1 MHTIQ
6 YDSKTSEIYITYRD
20 NLQKLGLDLVGGQIV
35 YKVKDYTTISKNFDN
50 NTNYYKKNSI
60 TIITDFL

>member
-20 NLQKLGLDLVGGQIV
+20 NLQKLGLGLVGGQIV
-35 YKVKDYTTISKNFDN
+35 YKVKDYTTISK
-50 NTNYYKKNSI
+50 K
-60 TIITDFL
+60 LW